1 VVVVGGFKAFL
12 KEYGV
17 IGLALGVIIGSKAG
31 ELVTAIV
38 EGILMP
44 PIGMALSQ
52 FGDKWQE
59 IKMGPFEVG
68 KVAAAL
74 INFVIVAFFVYAI
87 SKVLLKEKEVA
98 KK

>member
-1 VVVVGGFKAFL
+1 MGGEFRKFL

-44 PIGMALSQ
+44 PIGMALSR
-52 FGDKWQE
+52 FGSKWQD

-68 KVAAAL
+68 KVSAAL
-74 INFVIVAFFVYAI
+74 INFIIVALFVFII
-87 SKVLLKEKEVA
+87 SKVLFREREVS

>member
-1 VVVVGGFKAFL
+1 MGGFKAFL

-17 IGLALGVIIGSKAG
+17 VGLALGVIIGVAAG
-31 ELVTAIV
+31 QLVTAVV

-44 PIGMALSQ
+44 PIGIALSR
-52 FGDKWQE
+52 FGANWQT

-68 KVAAAL
+68 KVAASM
-74 INFVIVAFFVYAI
+74 INFIIVALFVYAV
-87 SKVLLKEKEVA
+87 SKIVLKEKDVA

>member
-1 VVVVGGFKAFL
+1 MVGEFRAFL

-44 PIGMALSQ
+44 PIGLALSQ

-68 KVAAAL
+68 KVSAAL
-74 INFVIVAFFVYAI
+74 INFVIVALFVYLI
-87 SKVLLKEKEVA
+87 SKVLLKEKDVA

>member
-1 VVVVGGFKAFL
+1 MGGEFRKFL

-44 PIGMALSQ
+44 PIGMALSR
-52 FGDKWQE
+52 FGSNWQQL
-59 IKMGPFEVG
+59 KMGPFEVG
-68 KVAAAL
+68 KVTAAL
-74 INFVIVAFFVYAI
+74 INFTIVALFVFII
-87 SKVLLKEKEVA
+87 SKVLFKESEVS

>member
-1 VVVVGGFKAFL
+1 MRGEFKLFL

-44 PIGMALSQ
+44 PIGMALAQ

-59 IKMGPFEVG
+59 IKVGPFLVG
-68 KVAAAL
+68 KVGAAL
-74 INFVIVAFFVYAI
+74 INFIIVALFVFFV
-87 SKVLLKEKEVA
+87 SKLLLRETDVT

>member
-1 VVVVGGFKAFL
+1 MVGGFKAFL

-52 FGDKWQE
+52 FGDKWQD

-74 INFVIVAFFVYAI
+74 INFVIVALFVYLI
-87 SKVLLKEKEVA
+87 SKVLLKEKDVA

>member
-1 VVVVGGFKAFL
+1 MGGEFRKFL

-17 IGLALGVIIGSKAG
+17 IGLALGVIIGTKAG

-44 PIGMALSQ
+44 PIGLALSR
-52 FGDKWQE
+52 FGNKWYE

-68 KVAAAL
+68 KVSAAL
-74 INFVIVAFFVYAI
+74 INFIIVAVFVFII
-87 SKVLLKEKEVA
+87 SKILFRESEVS